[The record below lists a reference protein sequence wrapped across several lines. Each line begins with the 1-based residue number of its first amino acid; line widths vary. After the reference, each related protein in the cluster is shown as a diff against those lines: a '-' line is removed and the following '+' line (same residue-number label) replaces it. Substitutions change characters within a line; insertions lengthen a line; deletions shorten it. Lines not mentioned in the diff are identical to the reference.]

1 VINLAEVT
9 GMRQRGG
16 VTGHVAKA
24 IPVVLVTLLVAAAIP
39 TSGQQASYRL
49 VKPGFLT
56 VATYSSTP
64 PAIIV
69 GPGDQLGGLDGA
81 LLTAFARDHGL
92 KLSLY
97 QTTFASVILA
107 VEQGKVDVGT
117 YYYYT
122 SERAKHVYYTY
133 PFLRERASV
142 ITLKSFPYTDVDSLK
157 GKRVGGVVGHV
168 WAPYLQK
175 AFGSNAVL
183 FPNGVNVATA
193 LLNGQVDAYVNSTVV
208 LQAAPIN
215 NSPDVVAH
223 LFKPGDLGMPDS
235 VLSTQD
241 YNFVNCENRGLADA
255 LNEQMKKLHETG
267 EWAKVLEQN
276 RLDPAN
282 DVPLEAPPQLCP

>member
-1 VINLAEVT
+1 
-9 GMRQRGG
+9 MREGG
-16 VTGHVAKA
+16 GAKGCVAKA
-24 IPVVLVTLLVAAAIP
+24 VPAICAILLLVSGIP
-39 TSGQQASYRL
+39 ASGQQASYQL
-49 VKPGFLT
+49 VRPGYLT

-81 LLTAFARDHGL
+81 LLTSFARDHGL

-107 VEQGKVDVGT
+107 VQQDKVDVGT

-133 PFLRERASV
+133 PFLRERAAM
-142 ITLKSFPYTDVDSLK
+142 ITLKSFPFTGVDSLK
-157 GKRVGGVVGHV
+157 GKKIGGVVGHV

-175 AFGSNAVL
+175 AFGQNAVL

-193 LLNGQVDAYVNSTVV
+193 LLNGQVDVYVNSTVV

-215 NSPDVVAH
+215 SSPNVVAH
-223 LFKPGDLGMPDS
+223 LFKSGDLDMPDS

-241 YNFVNCENRGLADA
+241 YNFVNCKNRGLADA
-255 LNEQMKKLHETG
+255 LNAQMVKLHQSG

-276 RLDPAN
+276 GLDAGS